1 MSATL
6 DICPFT
12 ISLCLI
18 HFHIHVIL
26 GGLFI
31 FYLFFL
37 SIVNFL
43 FSGEIVLKI
52 WINIWNY
59 SSACVNSNKQL
70 NARKMKLISLVQEYN
85 Y

>member
-31 FYLFFL
+31 FYLFFIYSKF
-37 SIVNFL
+37 SILWGNCIENMDKHLELQQCLCKFKQTI
-43 FSGEIVLKI
+43 ECKKNE
-52 WINIWNY
+52 INI
-59 SSACVNSNKQL
+59 VGT
-70 NARKMKLISLVQEYN
+70 RV
-85 Y
+85 